1 MHEVGGKR
9 SKNLWASKPEML
21 LYFLKELFNGKME
34 RGLLAEKLRE
44 NADDS

>member
-1 MHEVGGKR
+1 MEKR
-9 SKNLWASKPEML
+9 AEILRASKAEML
-21 LYFLKELFNGKME
+21 LYFLKELFNGKTE